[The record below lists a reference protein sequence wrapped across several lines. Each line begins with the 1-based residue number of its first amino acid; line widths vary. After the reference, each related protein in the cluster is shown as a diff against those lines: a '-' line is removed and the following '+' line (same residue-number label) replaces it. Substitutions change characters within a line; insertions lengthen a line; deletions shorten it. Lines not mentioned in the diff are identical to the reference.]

1 MKLFTFLTYYSV
13 TLLGLHAEQ
22 NLFPLTE
29 VPSIC
34 DSPVISVT
42 TFWAIRPFNTSQRK
56 RQYFICANY
65 SILRF

>member
-42 TFWAIRPFNTSQRK
+42 TF
-56 RQYFICANY
+56 
-65 SILRF
+65 